1 VLASGVK
8 YSLGSQWAPVPAEQQ
23 TFTAVAGS
31 SGADDDGAAVQ
42 PAGRVNTTGA
52 LAAAAAAGGGA
63 GAGGADLASAPFT
76 PPSAPA
82 VFTTFLLGSKSFGY
96 SLLPQV
102 DAPETGPCK
111 PAAQ

>member
-1 VLASGVK
+1 MK

-42 PAGRVNTTGA
+42 PAGRVNTTAA
-52 LAAAAAAGGGA
+52 LAAGGGAAAAAG
-63 GAGGADLASAPFT
+63 LASAPFT

-96 SLLPQV
+96 SLLPQ
-102 DAPETGPCK
+102 
-111 PAAQ
+111 

>member
-1 VLASGVK
+1 MLASGVK

-42 PAGRVNTTGA
+42 PAGRVNTTAA
-52 LAAAAAAGGGA
+52 LAAGGGA
-63 GAGGADLASAPFT
+63 AAGAGLASAPFT

-111 PAAQ
+111 PAALAAAQ

>member
-1 VLASGVK
+1 MK

-42 PAGRVNTTGA
+42 PAGRVNTTAA
-52 LAAAAAAGGGA
+52 LAAAG
-63 GAGGADLASAPFT
+63 LASAPFT